1 MRRLAMMSLVG
12 LVTLVLSGNL
22 HAQGCILC
30 YTSAANGGP
39 GAMRALDMGVA
50 SLLFPALLLFIA
62 VILLIVHRARVA
74 SRPEQFAAEP
84 VAAESVRWRVA
95 LARKF
100 ARRPRSAGA
109 TA

>member
-12 LVTLVLSGNL
+12 AATLSLSGNL

-50 SLLFPALLLFIA
+50 SLLFPALLLFIG
-62 VILLIVHRARVA
+62 VVLLIVRRARIA
-74 SRPEQFAAEP
+74 SQPEQP
-84 VAAESVRWRVA
+84 VAADSVRWTVA
-95 LARKF
+95 LTRKF